1 MNLVQSKRT
10 LVIVFDDHFLDRF
23 FQPPS
28 PLFLLLNLVLPQL
41 QRIPL
46 AEDAEPKLAA
56 ETEESAEF
64 GVLLELLLLPFRRSR
79 CS

>member
-1 MNLVQSKRT
+1 VQRT
-10 LVIVFDDHFLDRF
+10 FIVVFDNHFLHSF
-23 FQPPS
+23 LQPAP
-28 PLFLLLNLVLPQL
+28 PLFLFLHLVVPQL

-46 AEDAEPKLAA
+46 AEDAEPEFAA

-64 GVLLELLLLPFRRSR
+64 GVLLELLLLPLGRPS